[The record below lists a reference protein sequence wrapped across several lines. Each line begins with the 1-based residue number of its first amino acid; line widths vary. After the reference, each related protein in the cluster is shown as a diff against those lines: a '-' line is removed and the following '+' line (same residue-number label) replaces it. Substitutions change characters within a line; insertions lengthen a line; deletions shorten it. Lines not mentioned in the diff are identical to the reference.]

1 MINDVDT
8 IDWSSMSHAYG
19 AAVDVPV
26 WLRGMAST
34 DGEVRRKALDDY
46 YGAAHH
52 QGDVYPCT
60 VASLPFLFAL
70 ADDPTAGDRAS
81 VVGLLLSIGRES
93 VGCDDGGIR
102 FAPDGTISTA
112 CTDGAVMMR
121 DRSAAFVA
129 YAADADPP
137 VRRAA
142 IPGLGLFL
150 DDADRAVDAVRSR
163 LPAEPGTVERLLVIE
178 TMAGLAL
185 RLPAARTAATAWLRD
200 LADDSSADPDIR
212 LAALVH
218 HARCVP
224 DAVGEDTVPTAADL
238 LRRLAPAT
246 GTSTG
251 EKPRRA
257 GSGSCECAP
266 AAGTAGIPRQIAA
279 AFADMARHNRV
290 HAPTT
295 PLLRTFHRV
304 LGDRLP
310 ERTALLTEQ
319 LRSPDPAIRF
329 DAIRMAQDLIGTWR
343 GDHAR
348 LVGLLADCL
357 LADDAYTAAAAA
369 ESLGSLVPVTD
380 VAREALAAFVAAHRA
395 TYGPEAWAIP
405 TPLVRRAHQEAVMA
419 LARLGD
425 ARALPGLLTALDAD
439 VDAWRAVQVA
449 GHVRA
454 GAEELVPRLCRRLAA
469 ADYSQEGPASGAGAL
484 ISALAAFGDTAA
496 VPALTEAINAALRHE
511 QWRTAAS
518 ALTALASIGPDAAS
532 ALDTVRPLADAQDV
546 NLRTAATAALWSLE
560 RDPLDVVP
568 RLHDLLDS
576 HQHRDAAD
584 VLGRIGPPAAPALP
598 RLKAMLS
605 AHYDWARLHAAVAVW
620 DIAGAAESDAVIRTL
635 MEVWQGND
643 ATAFHVV
650 TCLER
655 MGPAAAPALPLL
667 RAEAARARR
676 SRGVDLDDELH
687 RTCRT
692 LERRFATPPASRP
705 GV

>member
-224 DAVGEDTVPTAADL
+224 DAVGEDTVPTA
-238 LRRLAPAT
+238 
-246 GTSTG
+246 
-251 EKPRRA
+251 
-257 GSGSCECAP
+257 
-266 AAGTAGIPRQIAA
+266 
-279 AFADMARHNRV
+279 
-290 HAPTT
+290 
-295 PLLRTFHRV
+295 
-304 LGDRLP
+304 
-310 ERTALLTEQ
+310 
-319 LRSPDPAIRF
+319 
-329 DAIRMAQDLIGTWR
+329 
-343 GDHAR
+343 
-348 LVGLLADCL
+348 
-357 LADDAYTAAAAA
+357 
-369 ESLGSLVPVTD
+369 
-380 VAREALAAFVAAHRA
+380 
-395 TYGPEAWAIP
+395 
-405 TPLVRRAHQEAVMA
+405 
-419 LARLGD
+419 
-425 ARALPGLLTALDAD
+425 
-439 VDAWRAVQVA
+439 
-449 GHVRA
+449 
-454 GAEELVPRLCRRLAA
+454 
-469 ADYSQEGPASGAGAL
+469 
-484 ISALAAFGDTAA
+484 
-496 VPALTEAINAALRHE
+496 
-511 QWRTAAS
+511 
-518 ALTALASIGPDAAS
+518 
-532 ALDTVRPLADAQDV
+532 
-546 NLRTAATAALWSLE
+546 
-560 RDPLDVVP
+560 
-568 RLHDLLDS
+568 
-576 HQHRDAAD
+576 
-584 VLGRIGPPAAPALP
+584 PAAPARP
-598 RLKAMLS
+598 RDGDEHRREASQGRFGVLRVRPRSRNGGHPAADRRRVRRHGTAQPGPRPHHTPAAHFPQS
-605 AHYDWARLHAAVAVW
+605 AGRPPARAY
-620 DIAGAAESDAVIRTL
+620 
-635 MEVWQGND
+635 
-643 ATAFHVV
+643 
-650 TCLER
+650 
-655 MGPAAAPALPLL
+655 GPA
-667 RAEAARARR
+667 
-676 SRGVDLDDELH
+676 H
-687 RTCRT
+687 RT
-692 LERRFATPPASRP
+692 APQP
-705 GV
+705 GPCHPL